1 MTVPQHTTLHKI
13 EINVDCGEG
22 FGNWE
27 GGPDEELM
35 PMIDVANV
43 ACGGHAGS
51 PTIIGRTVEMARK
64 YGVKVGAHPGFPDK
78 AGFGRRFIQMS
89 SEEAYAEVLYQVGA
103 LKAFLDAAGM
113 PLNHVK
119 PHGMLYILMQREET
133 LCDAA
138 MRAIQHFKV
147 PVYGL
152 PGTLHETMAAKY
164 NIPFVKE
171 AFVDVNYDEE
181 GSLLGVPGSRK
192 MLPEEIYDVTKGLG
206 ETGMLPSVKRKMID
220 VGVKGQPF
228 TMCLHSDFKACRENV
243 AAARRAVDEVN
254 AALYQGKA

>member
-1 MTVPQHTTLHKI
+1 
-13 EINVDCGEG
+13 
-22 FGNWE
+22 
-27 GGPDEELM
+27 
-35 PMIDVANV
+35 
-43 ACGGHAGS
+43 
-51 PTIIGRTVEMARK
+51 
-64 YGVKVGAHPGFPDK
+64 
-78 AGFGRRFIQMS
+78 
-89 SEEAYAEVLYQVGA
+89 
-103 LKAFLDAAGM
+103 
-113 PLNHVK
+113 
-119 PHGMLYILMQREET
+119 
-133 LCDAA
+133 